1 MKIKWYLF
9 FLSILTVSL
18 LTYHFF
24 DSTREAPT
32 RIGILMVGDSR
43 YEKLSGLK
51 NGLKDLGY
59 QQGDIQFA
67 VKNAHEN
74 SKLLTSMIKELVNEK
89 PDIIV
94 TLGAIETTELKKYM
108 DKNKAK
114 IPVVFAGIAS
124 PKEIGLIRSYKIPGG
139 EFTGINND
147 QVSISG
153 KRLEILHDLIPSIKR
168 VQVLYDQSNEI
179 SRLSLKETMAASKK
193 LSIPLKIWNVADP
206 GFRKALQTDLTKN
219 DALFLLPGFRIE
231 NMTSEW
237 VELANRQKLPIMGI
251 YEHEVKKGILASY
264 GASLSD
270 QGYQSARFV
279 SMILKGNRPNDLPV
293 ELPDSIRLSINK
305 NQIQSL
311 GVPVNHDLLY
321 IADFIGTDKKEGSD
335 EDVQAA
341 EMASLPADSE

>member
-9 FLSILTVSL
+9 FLSILTASL
-18 LTYHFF
+18 LIYNFF
-24 DSTREAPT
+24 DYTRETPT
-32 RIGILMVGDSR
+32 RIGVLMVGDSR
-43 YEKLSGLK
+43 YDKLTGLKSGLR
-51 NGLKDLGY
+51 DLGY
-59 QQGDIQFA
+59 KQNEIQF
-67 VKNAHEN
+67 VLKNAHEN
-74 SKLLTSMIKELVNEK
+74 SNLLLSKIQELVSDK
-89 PDIIV
+89 PDLIV

-108 DKNKAK
+108 DKNKVK

-124 PKEIGLIRSYKIPGG
+124 PKEIGLIQSYKIPGG

-168 VQVLYDQSNEI
+168 VQVLYDKSNEI
-179 SRLSLKETMAASKK
+179 SRLSLKETIAASKK
-193 LSIPLKIWNVADP
+193 LSIPIQVWDVSDP
-206 GFRKALQTDLTKN
+206 GFKEGLQTDLTKN

-231 NMTSEW
+231 NKISEW
-237 VELANRQKLPIMGI
+237 VQLANKRKLPIMGI

-279 SMILKGNRPNDLPV
+279 SLILKGNLPSDLPV
-293 ELPDSIRLSINK
+293 ELPDSIRLIVNK

-311 GVPVNHDLLY
+311 GVTVNRDLLY
-321 IADFIGTDKKEGSD
+321 IADLIGTDKKEGSD
-335 EDVQAA
+335 DNA
-341 EMASLPADSE
+341 EATKMASLPADSE